1 MTMEEKLKEYARLAV
16 VTGLAVKPGQEVMI
30 SASVEVA
37 DFVHLVMEQAYKA
50 GASDVVV
57 EWMDSEAAKLRY
69 QHSYMEEISQ
79 CPEWTSLMRNT
90 MAQRGAAFL
99 SIRSDDPRVLADVDP
114 KKPAAAQKASRN
126 ACGPF
131 VEAHRN
137 GTMPW
142 CIIGAASPKWAQAVF
157 PDLPEQEALDRL
169 WDAIF
174 QTARVDSGDA
184 VAAWEAHRQEF
195 QKRIAWLNEQAFDA
209 LHYQNS
215 LGTDLAVGLLP
226 GGIWCGGGAAT
237 ADGRWHF
244 MNLPTEEVYTAPH
257 RERTEGTVYSSM
269 PLNFNGNLIDQFYL
283 TFEKGRVVD
292 FGAKQGEEVLRSI
305 LEMDEGAKYLGECAL
320 VPYDSPISNLGI
332 LFYNTLYDENASCH
346 LAVGSGISEAIEG
359 GMSKSREELLQ
370 VGINDSLTHV
380 DFMFGTADL
389 SITGIRPDG
398 TRVPVFQNGNWA
410 F

>member
-57 EWMDSEAAKLRY
+57 EWMDNEAAKLRY
-69 QHSYMEEISQ
+69 QHSYMEKISQ

-215 LGTDLAVGLLP
+215 LGTDLTVGLLP

-283 TFEKGRVVD
+283 TFKKGRVVD

-305 LEMDEGAKYLGECAL
+305 LEMGEGAKYLGECAL
-320 VPYDSPISNLGI
+320 VPHDSPISNLRI

>member
-69 QHSYMEEISQ
+69 QHSYMEKISQ

-157 PDLPEQEALDRL
+157 PDLPEQEARDRL

-195 QKRIAWLNEQAFDA
+195 QKRIAWLNEQGFDT

-215 LGTDLAVGLLP
+215 LGTDLTVGLLP

>member
-1 MTMEEKLKEYARLAV
+1 
-16 VTGLAVKPGQEVMI
+16 
-30 SASVEVA
+30 
-37 DFVHLVMEQAYKA
+37 
-50 GASDVVV
+50 
-57 EWMDSEAAKLRY
+57 
-69 QHSYMEEISQ
+69 
-79 CPEWTSLMRNT
+79 MRNT
-90 MAQRGAAFL
+90 MAQRKAAFL

-137 GTMPW
+137 GTVPW
-142 CIIGAASPKWAQAVF
+142 CIVGAASPKWAKAVF

-174 QTARVDSGDA
+174 QTARVNTGDA
-184 VAAWEAHRQEF
+184 VAAWETHREEF
-195 QKRIAWLNEQAFDA
+195 QKRIAWLNEQGFDA

-215 LGTDLAVGLLP
+215 LGTDLTVGLLP
-226 GGIWCGGGAAT
+226 GGIWCGGGTST

-244 MNLPTEEVYTAPH
+244 VNLPTEEVFTAPH

-269 PLNFNGNLIDQFYL
+269 PLNFNGSLIDEFYL

-320 VPYDSPISNLGI
+320 VPHDSPISNLGI

-346 LAVGSGISEAIEG
+346 LAVGSGISEAVEG
-359 GMSKSREELLQ
+359 GTTKSREELLELG
-370 VGINDSLTHV
+370 VNDSLTHV

-389 SITGIRPDG
+389 AITGIRPDG

>member
-57 EWMDSEAAKLRY
+57 EWMDNEAAKLRY
-69 QHSYMEEISQ
+69 QHSYMEKISQ

-215 LGTDLAVGLLP
+215 LGTDLTVGLLP

>member
-69 QHSYMEEISQ
+69 QHSYMEKISQ

-195 QKRIAWLNEQAFDA
+195 QKRIAWLNEQGFDA

-215 LGTDLAVGLLP
+215 LGTDLTVGLLP

-292 FGAKQGEEVLRSI
+292 FVAKQGEEVLRSI

>member
-1 MTMEEKLKEYARLAV
+1 MTMEEKRKEYARLAV

-69 QHSYMEEISQ
+69 QHSYMEKISQ

-195 QKRIAWLNEQAFDA
+195 QKRIAWLNEQGFDA

-215 LGTDLAVGLLP
+215 LGTDLTVGLLP

>member
-57 EWMDSEAAKLRY
+57 EWMDNEAAKLRY
-69 QHSYMEEISQ
+69 QHSYMEKISQ

-215 LGTDLAVGLLP
+215 LGTDLTVGLLP

-269 PLNFNGNLIDQFYL
+269 PLNFNGNLIDQFHL

-320 VPYDSPISNLGI
+320 VPHDSPISNLGI

-380 DFMFGTADL
+380 DFMFGTTDL

>member
-50 GASDVVV
+50 GASDVIV

-69 QHSYMEEISQ
+69 QHSYMEKISQ

-215 LGTDLAVGLLP
+215 LGTDLTVGLLP

>member
-69 QHSYMEEISQ
+69 QHSYMEKISQ

-215 LGTDLAVGLLP
+215 LGTDLTVGLLP

-305 LEMDEGAKYLGECAL
+305 LEMDEGAKCLGECAL
-320 VPYDSPISNLGI
+320 VPHDSPISNLGI

>member
-69 QHSYMEEISQ
+69 QHSYMEKISQ

-157 PDLPEQEALDRL
+157 PDLPEQEARDRL

-215 LGTDLAVGLLP
+215 LGTDLTVGLLP

>member
-57 EWMDSEAAKLRY
+57 EWMDNEAAKLRY
-69 QHSYMEEISQ
+69 QHSYMEKISQ

-215 LGTDLAVGLLP
+215 LGTDLTVGLLP
-226 GGIWCGGGAAT
+226 GGIWCGGGAT

>member
-69 QHSYMEEISQ
+69 QHSYMEKISQ
-79 CPEWTSLMRNT
+79 CPEWISLMRNT

-195 QKRIAWLNEQAFDA
+195 QKRIAWLNEQGFDA

-215 LGTDLAVGLLP
+215 LGTDLTVGLLP

-320 VPYDSPISNLGI
+320 VPYDSPISNLRI

-370 VGINDSLTHV
+370 VGINNSLTHV

>member
-69 QHSYMEEISQ
+69 QHSYMEKISQ

-90 MAQRGAAFL
+90 MVQRGAAFL

-215 LGTDLAVGLLP
+215 LGTDLTVGLLP

-320 VPYDSPISNLGI
+320 VPHDSPISNLGI

>member
-37 DFVHLVMEQAYKA
+37 DFVQIVMEQAYKA

-57 EWMDSEAAKLRY
+57 EWMDNEAAKLRY
-69 QHSYMEEISQ
+69 QHSYMEKISQ

-215 LGTDLAVGLLP
+215 LGTDLTVGLLP

-320 VPYDSPISNLGI
+320 VPYDSPISNLRI

>member
-69 QHSYMEEISQ
+69 QHSYMEKISQ

-142 CIIGAASPKWAQAVF
+142 CIIGAASPKWAQAIF
-157 PDLPEQEALDRL
+157 PDLPEQEARDRL

-195 QKRIAWLNEQAFDA
+195 QKRIAWLNEQGFDT

-215 LGTDLAVGLLP
+215 LGTDLTVGLLP

-320 VPYDSPISNLGI
+320 VPYDSPISNLRI

>member
-57 EWMDSEAAKLRY
+57 EWMDNEAAKLRY
-69 QHSYMEEISQ
+69 QHSYMEKISQ

-114 KKPAAAQKASRN
+114 KKPAAVQKASRN

-215 LGTDLAVGLLP
+215 LGTDLTVGLLP

-320 VPYDSPISNLGI
+320 VPHDSPISNLRI

>member
-57 EWMDSEAAKLRY
+57 EWMDNEAAKLRY
-69 QHSYMEEISQ
+69 QHSYMEKISQ

-215 LGTDLAVGLLP
+215 LGTDLTVGLLP

-320 VPYDSPISNLGI
+320 VPYDSPISNLEI

>member
-57 EWMDSEAAKLRY
+57 EWMDNEAAKLRY
-69 QHSYMEEISQ
+69 QHSYMEKISQ

-215 LGTDLAVGLLP
+215 LGTDLTVGLLP

-320 VPYDSPISNLGI
+320 VPHDSPISNLGI

-346 LAVGSGISEAIEG
+346 LAVGSGIIEAIEG

>member
-1 MTMEEKLKEYARLAV
+1 MTMEEKLREYARLAV

-57 EWMDSEAAKLRY
+57 EWMDNEAAKLRY
-69 QHSYMEEISQ
+69 QHSYMEKISQ

-215 LGTDLAVGLLP
+215 LGTDLTVGLLP

-320 VPYDSPISNLGI
+320 VPHDSPISNLRI

>member
-57 EWMDSEAAKLRY
+57 EWMDNEAAKLRY
-69 QHSYMEEISQ
+69 QHSYMEKISQ

-215 LGTDLAVGLLP
+215 LGTDLTVGLLP

-320 VPYDSPISNLGI
+320 VPYDSPISNLRI

>member
-69 QHSYMEEISQ
+69 QHSYMEKISQ

-99 SIRSDDPRVLADVDP
+99 SIRSDDPRILADVDP

-215 LGTDLAVGLLP
+215 LGTDLTVGLLP

-389 SITGIRPDG
+389 SITGIRPNG

>member
-57 EWMDSEAAKLRY
+57 ECMDSEAAKLRY
-69 QHSYMEEISQ
+69 QHSYMEKISQ

-215 LGTDLAVGLLP
+215 LGTDLTVGLLP

-320 VPYDSPISNLGI
+320 VPYDSPISNLEI

>member
-69 QHSYMEEISQ
+69 QHSYMEKISQ

-114 KKPAAAQKASRN
+114 KKPAAVQKASRN

-157 PDLPEQEALDRL
+157 PDLPEQEARDRL

-195 QKRIAWLNEQAFDA
+195 QKRIAWLNEQGFDA

-215 LGTDLAVGLLP
+215 LGTDLTVGLLP

-320 VPYDSPISNLGI
+320 VPYDSPISNLEI

-359 GMSKSREELLQ
+359 GMSKSREELFQ

>member
-69 QHSYMEEISQ
+69 QHSYMEKISQ

-195 QKRIAWLNEQAFDA
+195 QKRIAWLNEQGFDA

-215 LGTDLAVGLLP
+215 LGTDLTVGLLP

-320 VPYDSPISNLGI
+320 VPYDSPISNLRI

>member
-57 EWMDSEAAKLRY
+57 EWMDNEAAKLRY
-69 QHSYMEEISQ
+69 QHSYMEKISQ

-215 LGTDLAVGLLP
+215 LGTDLTVGLLP

-320 VPYDSPISNLGI
+320 VPHDSPISNLGI

>member
-69 QHSYMEEISQ
+69 QHSYMEKISQ

-99 SIRSDDPRVLADVDP
+99 SIRSDDPRVLADVDL

-195 QKRIAWLNEQAFDA
+195 QKRIAWLNEQGFDA

-215 LGTDLAVGLLP
+215 LGTDLTVGLLP

>member
-57 EWMDSEAAKLRY
+57 EWMDNEAAKLRY
-69 QHSYMEEISQ
+69 QHSYMEKISQ

-215 LGTDLAVGLLP
+215 LGTDLTVGLLP

-283 TFEKGRVVD
+283 TCDKGPAVD

-320 VPYDSPISNLGI
+320 VPYDSPISNLRI

>member
-57 EWMDSEAAKLRY
+57 EWMDNEAAKLRY
-69 QHSYMEEISQ
+69 QHSYMEKISQ

-99 SIRSDDPRVLADVDP
+99 SIRSDDPRVLADIDP

-184 VAAWEAHRQEF
+184 VAAWEAHRQEV

-215 LGTDLAVGLLP
+215 LGTDLTVGLLP

>member
-69 QHSYMEEISQ
+69 QHSYMEKISQ

-215 LGTDLAVGLLP
+215 LGTDLTVGLLP

-320 VPYDSPISNLGI
+320 VPYDSPISNLRI

>member
-50 GASDVVV
+50 GASDVIV

-69 QHSYMEEISQ
+69 QHSYMEKISQ

-195 QKRIAWLNEQAFDA
+195 QKRIAWLNEQGFDA

-215 LGTDLAVGLLP
+215 LGTDLTVGLLP
-226 GGIWCGGGAAT
+226 GSIWCGGGAAT

-320 VPYDSPISNLGI
+320 VPHDSPISNLGI

>member
-57 EWMDSEAAKLRY
+57 EWMDNEAAKLRY
-69 QHSYMEEISQ
+69 QHSYMEKISQ

-215 LGTDLAVGLLP
+215 LGTDLTVGLLP

-320 VPYDSPISNLGI
+320 VPHDSPISNLRI

>member
-69 QHSYMEEISQ
+69 QHSYMEKISQ

-215 LGTDLAVGLLP
+215 LGTDLTVGLLP

>member
-1 MTMEEKLKEYARLAV
+1 
-16 VTGLAVKPGQEVMI
+16 
-30 SASVEVA
+30 
-37 DFVHLVMEQAYKA
+37 
-50 GASDVVV
+50 
-57 EWMDSEAAKLRY
+57 
-69 QHSYMEEISQ
+69 
-79 CPEWTSLMRNT
+79 
-90 MAQRGAAFL
+90 
-99 SIRSDDPRVLADVDP
+99 
-114 KKPAAAQKASRN
+114 
-126 ACGPF
+126 
-131 VEAHRN
+131 
-137 GTMPW
+137 
-142 CIIGAASPKWAQAVF
+142 
-157 PDLPEQEALDRL
+157 
-169 WDAIF
+169 
-174 QTARVDSGDA
+174 
-184 VAAWEAHRQEF
+184 
-195 QKRIAWLNEQAFDA
+195 
-209 LHYQNS
+209 
-215 LGTDLAVGLLP
+215 
-226 GGIWCGGGAAT
+226 
-237 ADGRWHF
+237 

-320 VPYDSPISNLGI
+320 VPHDSPISNLGI

>member
-1 MTMEEKLKEYARLAV
+1 MTMEEKRKEYARLAV

-37 DFVHLVMEQAYKA
+37 DFVHLVIEQAYKA

-57 EWMDSEAAKLRY
+57 EWMDNEAAKLRY
-69 QHSYMEEISQ
+69 QHSYMEKISQ

-90 MAQRGAAFL
+90 MAQRRAAFL

-195 QKRIAWLNEQAFDA
+195 QKRIAWLNEQAFDT

-215 LGTDLAVGLLP
+215 LGTDLTVGLLP

-398 TRVPVFQNGNWA
+398 TLVPVFQNGNWA

>member
-1 MTMEEKLKEYARLAV
+1 MTMQEKLNEYARLAV
-16 VTGLAVKPGQEVMI
+16 VTGLAVIPGQEVMI
-30 SASVEVA
+30 SASVDVA
-37 DFVHLVMEQAYKA
+37 DFVRLVVEQAYAA

-57 EWMDSEAAKLRY
+57 EWLDSEITKLRY
-69 QHSYMEEISQ
+69 RHSYMEKISQ

-90 MAQRGAAFL
+90 MAQRKAAFL

-131 VEAHRN
+131 VEAHCN

-142 CIIGAASPKWAQAVF
+142 CIVGAASPKWAKAVF

-174 QTARVDSGDA
+174 QTARVNTGDA
-184 VAAWEAHRQEF
+184 VAAWETHREEF
-195 QKRIAWLNEQAFDA
+195 QKRIAWLNEQGFDA

-215 LGTDLAVGLLP
+215 LGTDLTVGLLP
-226 GGIWCGGGAAT
+226 GGIWCGGGTST

-244 MNLPTEEVYTAPH
+244 VNLPTEEVFTAPH

-269 PLNFNGNLIDQFYL
+269 PLNFNGSLIDEFYL

-346 LAVGSGISEAIEG
+346 LAVGSGISEAVEG
-359 GMSKSREELLQ
+359 GTTKSREELLELG
-370 VGINDSLTHV
+370 VNDSLTHV

-389 SITGIRPDG
+389 AITGIRPDG

>member
-69 QHSYMEEISQ
+69 QHSYMEKISQ

-114 KKPAAAQKASRN
+114 KKPAAAQKASHN

-215 LGTDLAVGLLP
+215 LGTDLTVGLLP

-320 VPYDSPISNLGI
+320 VPHDSPISNLRI

>member
-69 QHSYMEEISQ
+69 QHSYMEKISQ

-184 VAAWEAHRQEF
+184 VAAWEVHRQEF

-215 LGTDLAVGLLP
+215 LGTDLTVGLLP

>member
-57 EWMDSEAAKLRY
+57 EWMDNEAAKLRY
-69 QHSYMEEISQ
+69 QHSYMEKISQ

-184 VAAWEAHRQEF
+184 VAAWETHRQEF

-215 LGTDLAVGLLP
+215 LGTDLTVGLLP

-257 RERTEGTVYSSM
+257 RGRTEGTVYSSM

-320 VPYDSPISNLGI
+320 VPHDSPISNLGI

>member
-69 QHSYMEEISQ
+69 QHSYMEKISQ

-157 PDLPEQEALDRL
+157 PDLPEQEARDRL

-195 QKRIAWLNEQAFDA
+195 QKRIAWLNEQGFDA

-215 LGTDLAVGLLP
+215 LGTDLTVGLLP